1 MRMTSVKRSKFKRR
15 LAQVFWL
22 GFLAASI
29 GYAWYSFYAPPNEIA
44 WSRDPA
50 EAEAIA
56 LEQGKPLVYFVT
68 ATWCSPCRIM
78 KRQVWA
84 DDEVM
89 GLVNEEVVPVLVD
102 LDDPNADSILSRF
115 QISGTPWTIFTS
127 PEGEVLD
134 YRFGAVPKLEF
145 LGLLESVRGLNEH

>member
-1 MRMTSVKRSKFKRR
+1 MPATVTNQKRISIKGR

-22 GFLAASI
+22 GFLVVSL

-44 WSRDPA
+44 WMHNPS
-50 EAEAIA
+50 EAQAAA

-68 ATWCSPCRIM
+68 ATWCSPCRVM

-84 DDEVM
+84 DDEVREA
-89 GLVNEEVVPVLVD
+89 VNAGFVPVLVD
-102 LDDPNADSILSRF
+102 LDDPDSDQIQSHF

-127 PEGEVLD
+127 PAGDVLD
-134 YRFGAVPKLEF
+134 YRAGAISKSEFMAMLASVVP
-145 LGLLESVRGLNEH
+145 S

>member
-1 MRMTSVKRSKFKRR
+1 MSDQKRISIQKR

-22 GFLAASI
+22 GFLVASL
-29 GYAWYSFYAPPNEIA
+29 GYAWYSFYAPPDEIA

-50 EAEAIA
+50 EAAAIA

-68 ATWCSPCRIM
+68 AAWCSPCRIM

-84 DDEVM
+84 DKEVR
-89 GLVNEEVVPVLVD
+89 GPVNEGFVPVLVE

-145 LGLLESVRGLNEH
+145 LDLLESVRGLDEH